1 MNAPKPAADQLEAKD
16 AADFLCSIF
25 PEFDWNLGS
34 TPIRQ
39 ASEAIF
45 DLVFEQNSDD
55 VDEEGSARN
64 RVLLMLSFVLAHYPV
79 EVKAF
84 LDRYAVP
91 VFSAGGR
98 PTVAPEAL
106 D

>member
-1 MNAPKPAADQLEAKD
+1 MLDTAKPAAGQDEVED
-16 AADFLCSIF
+16 VADFICSII
-25 PEFDWNLGS
+25 PECDWNLGS

-45 DLVFEQNSDD
+45 ELVFGQNPDD
-55 VDEEGSARN
+55 VDEEDAPRN
-64 RVLLMLSFVLAHYPV
+64 RVLLMLSFALAHYPV

-91 VFSAGGR
+91 VFSAGR
-98 PTVAPEAL
+98 RSTVAP
-106 D
+106 